1 MHPLDKILDVTVV
14 PGYTKLGYGLRRRGW
29 DDDALEPMDGRVA
42 LVTGASAGLGLAA
55 ATALAQL
62 GAGVRMLARNAE
74 RADAARAEVIERTGN
89 DDVGVVLCDLS
100 RLADVRRCCAEFCAS
115 EPRLDVLVNNAG
127 VLPAQRTTTPDG
139 LELTFATNVAGPF
152 LMTKLLHE
160 MLRQS
165 APSRVINVTSGGLYT
180 KRLRVDELQSE
191 RGEFDG
197 AAAYART
204 KRAELVLT
212 ELWAAR
218 LEDTGV
224 VVHAMH
230 PGWADT
236 PGIQASLPTFHR
248 LTQPLLRTPEQGADT
263 IAWLAAAAEPAR
275 SSGGFSHDRR
285 RRPTHRVPWTRESA
299 AEREALWKMCE
310 RLTSDNPGA
319 A

>member
-14 PGYTKLGYGLRRRGW
+14 PGYTKLGYRLRQRGW

-127 VLPAQRTTTPDG
+127 VLPAQRTTTSDG

-152 LMTKLLHE
+152 LECEHEGLLDELLHLATADLGGAE
-160 MLRQS
+160 PHVGERR
-165 APSRVINVTSGGLYT
+165 AEGGLEHRVVRT
-180 KRLRVDELQSE
+180 DHAEARDDHPAGRVDLEL
-191 RGEFDG
+191 GGHLPFDAG
-197 AAAYART
+197 RP
-204 KRAELVLT
+204 
-212 ELWAAR
+212 
-218 LEDTGV
+218 EDV
-224 VVHAMH
+224 
-230 PGWADT
+230 
-236 PGIQASLPTFHR
+236 
-248 LTQPLLRTPEQGADT
+248 
-263 IAWLAAAAEPAR
+263 
-275 SSGGFSHDRR
+275 
-285 RRPTHRVPWTRESA
+285 RVPR
-299 AEREALWKMCE
+299 
-310 RLTSDNPGA
+310 RL
-319 A
+319 